1 MKSPFE
7 LTGETFSIDST
18 TEWSKRRSEFVN
30 SLQRNC
36 GQGYESRIS
45 NYDSLHPMELFWWSV
60 AVILFAVGMIGTVLP
75 VFPGTI
81 IILAGALVH
90 RMMLGPEKSIGWG
103 TIAVLV
109 LLTVVSYA
117 LDFLSGYFGARYFG
131 ATKWGMVGALLG
143 ALIGIFFGL
152 FGLFV
157 GPVIGAVAGEFIA
170 GKRMIDACRAG
181 WGSLL
186 GNLGAMMG
194 KLLIAL
200 VMITIFFLTVP
211 SPL

>member
-1 MKSPFE
+1 MVTSAPIRDSP
-7 LTGETFSIDST
+7 
-18 TEWSKRRSEFVN
+18 
-30 SLQRNC
+30 
-36 GQGYESRIS
+36 IS
-45 NYDSLHPMELFWWSV
+45 NYDSLRPMELLWWSI
-60 AVILFAVGMIGTVLP
+60 AVILFAVGLIGTVLP

-81 IILAGALVH
+81 IILAGALLH

-109 LLTVVSYA
+109 LLTVASYA

-131 ATKWGMVGALLG
+131 ATKWGMFGALLG
-143 ALIGIFFGL
+143 ALIGIFFGIA
-152 FGLFV
+152 GLFV
-157 GPVIGAVAGEFIA
+157 GPVIGAVTGEFIA
-170 GKRMIDACRAG
+170 GKRMIDAGRAG

-194 KLLIAL
+194 KLFIAL
-200 VMITIFFLTVP
+200 VMIAIFFMAVA